1 MKRLSIALIIV
12 LSAAIILLGA
22 CGGASTDAPA
32 VEEAVVEMVEVP
44 AELPAAAEEAAP
56 AAEQPAAEVVG
67 VKVDF
72 QPSPNRLIIKN
83 AEVTLTVE
91 DTDVA
96 INRITQAVA
105 DHGGYIIS
113 SEIWFKDWD
122 GEPYKYATI
131 TYAVPVDRF
140 EDSLSRLRGLAIKVE
155 NETAT
160 GQDVTDEYVDL
171 ESQLTNLKA
180 TRDRIREFLDQAQN
194 VEEALKVND
203 QLKSVEAEIEQVQGR
218 MNYLFDRAAYSTIT
232 VHLLPQLPE
241 IEPSPTP
248 TPAPTPTPVP
258 WKPGETV
265 KDAGSALIS
274 VSKGLIDLL
283 IWIVVV
289 IIPLLLPIAL
299 VVWLVWWL
307 INRRNKK
314 KAAERDAIA
323 EEANQQIA
331 RRKATIED
339 KSKDLPPP
347 PEQPSPGS

>member
-1 MKRLSIALIIV
+1 MEEGLN
-12 LSAAIILLGA
+12 
-22 CGGASTDAPA
+22 DEAPA
-32 VEEAVVEMVEVP
+32 EVSVEEEVILEVP
-44 AELPAAAEEAAP
+44 VEEPAAE
-56 AAEQPAAEVVG
+56 AEQPAAEVVSA
-67 VKVDF
+67 KVDF
-72 QPSPNRLIIKN
+72 QPAPNRLIIKN

-91 DTDVA
+91 DTNVA

-113 SEIWFKDWD
+113 SEIWFKEFE
-122 GEPYKYATI
+122 GEDYKYATI

-140 EDSLSRLRGLAIKVE
+140 EDSLSRLRGLAVKVE

-180 TRDRIREFLDQAQN
+180 TRDRIREFLDQAAN

-232 VHLLPQLPE
+232 VHLLPLLPE
-241 IEPSPTP
+241 IEPTPTP

-265 KDAGSALIS
+265 KDAGSALVS
-274 VSKGLIDLL
+274 VSKVLIDLL
-283 IWIVVV
+283 IWILIV

-314 KAAERDAIA
+314 QAAESHAIA
-323 EEANQQIA
+323 EAAIQEQQ
-331 RRKATIED
+331 RRRAAAAAKPEEPPQA
-339 KSKDLPPP
+339 PPP
-347 PEQPSPGS
+347 DEPPQGS

>member
-1 MKRLSIALIIV
+1 MLIA
-12 LSAAIILLGA
+12 
-22 CGGASTDAPA
+22 
-32 VEEAVVEMVEVP
+32 VP
-44 AELPAAAEEAAP
+44 AEEQSPPRKTPAA
-56 AAEQPAAEVVG
+56 AAEQPAAEVVSA
-67 VKVDF
+67 KVDF
-72 QPSPNRLIIKN
+72 QPAPNRLIIKN

-140 EDSLSRLRGLAIKVE
+140 EDSLSRLRGLAVKVE

-160 GQDVTDEYVDL
+160 GQDVTDEFVDL

-180 TRDRIREFLDQAQN
+180 TRDRIREFLDQAAN

-232 VHLLPQLPE
+232 VHLLPVLPE
-241 IEPSPTP
+241 IEPKPTP
-248 TPAPTPTPVP
+248 TPTPTPTPVP

-274 VSKGLIDLL
+274 VSKGLIDML

-299 VVWLVWWL
+299 VVWFIWWL
-307 INRRNKK
+307 LNRRKK
-314 KAAERDAIA
+314 NQAAESDEIA
-323 EEANQQIA
+323 QAAAQEQK
-331 RRKATIED
+331 RRKSAAPTKPEPPQA
-339 KSKDLPPP
+339 PPP
-347 PEQPSPGS
+347 DEPPQGS